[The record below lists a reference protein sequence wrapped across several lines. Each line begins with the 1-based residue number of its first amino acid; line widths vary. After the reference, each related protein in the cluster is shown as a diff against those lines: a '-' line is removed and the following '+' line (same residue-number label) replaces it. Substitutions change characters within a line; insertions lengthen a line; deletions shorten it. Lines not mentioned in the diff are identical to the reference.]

1 MLYVIYITHIIHMLL
16 DITVYIGLI
25 LVIYVLCTC
34 IRIWY
39 TLLLNEF
46 HIYYVIYTT
55 L

>member
-16 DITVYIGLI
+16 DITVYISLI
-25 LVIYVLCTC
+25 LVIYVLC

-55 L
+55 LF